1 MEAIAVDKFWILEW
15 FETVLLN
22 AGIGSALT
30 NLFTFI
36 VACGILTLLI
46 WIVDLIG
53 SRIVMTII
61 HASVR
66 KTETKWDDFLLERRF
81 FSRLMRLVPLF
92 LVAIFI
98 KDIFAGYETWIIH
111 VAKIIINSSITLM
124 ITMVVCSFL
133 NAANDV
139 YESNVPERTIKG
151 YIQTAKI
158 ILYIIAVIVIMMMI
172 FDKTPQDLFVGLG
185 ASAAIMTLVFKDT
198 ILGFVA
204 SIQLSAQ
211 DMVRKG
217 DWIEIPT
224 KNTDGVVTDINLNS
238 VKVRNWNNTLTM
250 VPIYSLVSEPF
261 TNWRN
266 MEESDGR
273 RFKRPL
279 IIDINSVKQLTD
291 QEVEDIYNN
300 QYIQPYSANMRNMSK
315 VSNHNLYMTNIG
327 LYRSYI
333 TSYLLDHPNINNNLP
348 LLVRY
353 TTITDNG
360 ITLELYAFTTK
371 KDLLD
376 YENIFAEVFENVV
389 TAAPT
394 FGVKF
399 YQHPSGN
406 DIDSLR
412 SVLRS

>member
-1 MEAIAVDKFWILEW
+1 MEAISVDKFWILQW
-15 FETVLLN
+15 FESVLLN
-22 AGIGSALT
+22 SGLGVGFT
-30 NLFTFI
+30 NLLTFI
-36 VACGILTLLI
+36 LACGILALLI

-66 KTETKWDDFLLERRF
+66 KTETKWDDFLLERKF

-98 KDIFAGYETWIIH
+98 KDIFAGYDTWIIH
-111 VAKIIINSSITLM
+111 AAKIIINSSITLL
-124 ITMVVCSFL
+124 ITMSICSFL
-133 NAANDV
+133 NASNDV

-158 ILYIIAVIVIMMMI
+158 ILYIIATIVIMMMI
-172 FDKTPQDLFVGLG
+172 FNKTPQDLFVGLG

-279 IIDINSVKQLTD
+279 IIDINCVKQLTD

-300 QYIQPYSANMRNMSK
+300 QYIQPYAANMRNMSK
-315 VSNHNLYMTNIG
+315 ASNHSLYMTNIG
-327 LYRSYI
+327 LYRAYI

-389 TAAPT
+389 TCAPT

-399 YQHPSGN
+399 YQHPSGKDLEN
-406 DIDSLR
+406 LHKII
-412 SVLRS
+412 